1 MFIAMNRFKVR
12 IGSETDFET
21 VWKNRDSQLSDVPGF
36 ESFHLLRGATNED
49 EAIRSMHPT
58 QSGAARR
65 ISLAGPGPNSF
76 AMRIATPGKTSRYI
90 LGRPSLKVSLPFS
103 ANRLPYRHFSTW
115 VRRNGTETKGEHD
128 CHLPSPSKTLIYV

>member
-21 VWKNRDSQLSDVPGF
+21 VWKNRDSQLSDCRVSRVSIFCVVQPTKM
-36 ESFHLLRGATNED
+36 R
-49 EAIRSMHPT
+49 AIRSMHPT

-128 CHLPSPSKTLIYV
+128 CRLPSPSKTLIYV